1 MRALLVENAGGGV
14 RWVNRRLRTL
24 RRDAGHYE
32 PVVLFSK
39 SQHNEAKRGTLPVSM
54 LVDDRPPERIEA
66 PNLSNATPGSDA
78 DYALR
83 STPFAL
89 GYKSL

>member
-1 MRALLVENAGGGV
+1 MCEPEIT
-14 RWVNRRLRTL
+14 TL
-24 RRDAGHYE
+24 RGDAGHYE

-54 LVDDRPPERIEA
+54 LVDDRPSERIEA
-66 PNLSNATPGSDA
+66 PSLSNATPGSDA

-89 GYKSL
+89 SYKSL